1 MDKINAVI
9 TGVGGY
15 VPEDV
20 LTNEDI
26 SRMVDTTDEWIMTRV
41 GIKER
46 RILKGE
52 GVGLSYMGIR
62 AVKQLLEKTN
72 LNPEEVEVIL
82 TATTTPDHHFPTTS
96 SIIAYHTGCKNAMT
110 FDMQGACAGF
120 LYALETGANYIRSG
134 RYKKVVVVSGD
145 KMTSITDY
153 QDRSTCPLFGD
164 ACGAV
169 LLEPTTEEFGI
180 LDTILRTDGVGY
192 PHLIMKSG
200 GSAYPPS
207 HETVDNREH
216 FVYQDGRVVFKYAV
230 SYMADVAAEIAEKNG
245 LTHDD
250 IAWIVPHQANL
261 RIIDATAKR
270 LGVDMDKV
278 MINIQKYG
286 NTSAGTIPI
295 CLWEWEN
302 QLKKGDN
309 LILAA
314 FGAGFTWGAVY
325 LKWGYDGKKHKSGFV
340 NIVGN
345 PNVGKSTLMNRLVG
359 ERISIITSKAQTTRH
374 RIMGIVNTD
383 DMQIVYS
390 DTPGVLRPNY
400 KLQESMLNFSQ
411 SALGDAD
418 VLLYVTDVV
427 ETIDKNNEFLARVQS
442 IECPVLLL
450 INKIDQTNQPELEKL
465 VAQWKELLP
474 KAEIIPI
481 SALSNFNI
489 DYVKRR
495 VEELMPDSP
504 PYFEKDA
511 LTDKPARFFVTEIIR
526 EKILLY
532 YQKEIPYAVE
542 VVVELFKEDDE
553 LIHIKALIIV
563 ERDTQKGIIIGHQG
577 QALKKVGAMARK
589 DIERF
594 FGKKVF
600 LEMFVKVEKDWRN
613 RDNILKNFGYQ
624 LD

>member
-26 SRMVDTTDEWIMTRV
+26 SKMVDTTDEWIMTRV

-72 LNPEEVEVIL
+72 LNPEEVEVVL

-169 LLEPTTEEFGI
+169 LLEPTTEEFGV

-207 HETVDNREH
+207 H
-216 FVYQDGRVVFKYAV
+216 
-230 SYMADVAAEIAEKNG
+230 EKNG

-325 LKWGYDGKKHKSGFV
+325 LKWGYDGKK
-340 NIVGN
+340 
-345 PNVGKSTLMNRLVG
+345 
-359 ERISIITSKAQTTRH
+359 A
-374 RIMGIVNTD
+374 
-383 DMQIVYS
+383 
-390 DTPGVLRPNY
+390 
-400 KLQESMLNFSQ
+400 
-411 SALGDAD
+411 
-418 VLLYVTDVV
+418 
-427 ETIDKNNEFLARVQS
+427 
-442 IECPVLLL
+442 
-450 INKIDQTNQPELEKL
+450 
-465 VAQWKELLP
+465 
-474 KAEIIPI
+474 
-481 SALSNFNI
+481 
-489 DYVKRR
+489 
-495 VEELMPDSP
+495 
-504 PYFEKDA
+504 
-511 LTDKPARFFVTEIIR
+511 
-526 EKILLY
+526 
-532 YQKEIPYAVE
+532 
-542 VVVELFKEDDE
+542 
-553 LIHIKALIIV
+553 
-563 ERDTQKGIIIGHQG
+563 
-577 QALKKVGAMARK
+577 
-589 DIERF
+589 
-594 FGKKVF
+594 
-600 LEMFVKVEKDWRN
+600 
-613 RDNILKNFGYQ
+613 
-624 LD
+624 

>member
-26 SRMVDTTDEWIMTRV
+26 SKMVDTTDEWIMTRV

-62 AVKQLLEKTN
+62 AVKQLHIKSHR
-72 LNPEEVEVIL
+72 VL
-82 TATTTPDHHFPTTS
+82 TTCMISD
-96 SIIAYHTGCKNAMT
+96 
-110 FDMQGACAGF
+110 DR
-120 LYALETGANYIRSG
+120 RSC
-134 RYKKVVVVSGD
+134 REM
-145 KMTSITDY
+145 MTSITDY

-169 LLEPTTEEFGI
+169 LLEPTTEEFGV

-325 LKWGYDGKKHKSGFV
+325 LKWGYDGKK
-340 NIVGN
+340 
-345 PNVGKSTLMNRLVG
+345 
-359 ERISIITSKAQTTRH
+359 A
-374 RIMGIVNTD
+374 
-383 DMQIVYS
+383 
-390 DTPGVLRPNY
+390 
-400 KLQESMLNFSQ
+400 
-411 SALGDAD
+411 
-418 VLLYVTDVV
+418 
-427 ETIDKNNEFLARVQS
+427 
-442 IECPVLLL
+442 
-450 INKIDQTNQPELEKL
+450 
-465 VAQWKELLP
+465 
-474 KAEIIPI
+474 
-481 SALSNFNI
+481 
-489 DYVKRR
+489 
-495 VEELMPDSP
+495 
-504 PYFEKDA
+504 
-511 LTDKPARFFVTEIIR
+511 
-526 EKILLY
+526 
-532 YQKEIPYAVE
+532 
-542 VVVELFKEDDE
+542 
-553 LIHIKALIIV
+553 
-563 ERDTQKGIIIGHQG
+563 
-577 QALKKVGAMARK
+577 
-589 DIERF
+589 
-594 FGKKVF
+594 
-600 LEMFVKVEKDWRN
+600 
-613 RDNILKNFGYQ
+613 
-624 LD
+624 

>member
-26 SRMVDTTDEWIMTRV
+26 SKMVDTTDEWIMTRV

-72 LNPEEVEVIL
+72 LNPEEVEVVL

-169 LLEPTTEEFGI
+169 LLEPTTEEFGV